1 MLRLNRD
8 GRSRLESL
16 VCAALPSLLVGLVAL
31 LGLGRGCPSICT
43 CDGNTSDCSGLGLLS
58 LIPVLH
64 QLPKDTLA
72 LRLPQNNLSSLGAEE
87 LSNLSSLEVLDLS
100 SNHLFSLS
108 PGAFA
113 GLGSLRWLNLS
124 SNYLGFPPAT
134 PEPTNGTEA
143 TPVGGGI
150 QEGVVALTGL
160 NKGVLQGLGLLRG
173 LDLSLNGLAYVPK
186 GLLEDLQAL
195 VWLSLAGNRLQALER
210 ATFQPLGDLQH
221 LRLAGNPWE
230 CDCRLRDFKHW
241 MEWMIYRGGQVD
253 AVQCSLPKDL
263 SGRDI
268 RTIPVEM
275 FNYCLQLENQAR
287 GPSGGYGPGLP
298 AGVGDPRA
306 SRPPCPPGRVTS
318 GEDCVRQRY
327 RPASVRRAAG
337 TQIVAGVV
345 CGVVCVM
352 MVVAAT
358 YGCIYASLMAK
369 YQRELKNRGQ
379 PLMSETGP
387 ETDAEDGVA
396 SPLTSPEEKPEAEES
411 SGIVH
416 GYRISSF

>member
-1 MLRLNRD
+1 MQRLNGHGR
-8 GRSRLESL
+8 RSRLESL
-16 VCAALPSLLVGLVAL
+16 VCAALPSLLVILVAL
-31 LGLGRGCPSICT
+31 LGLARGCPSICT
-43 CDGNTSDCSGLGLLS
+43 CQGNTSDCSGLGLLS
-58 LIPVLH
+58 LIPILH
-64 QLPKDTLA
+64 QLPKDTLT
-72 LRLPQNNLSSLGAEE
+72 LRLPHNNLSSLGTGE

-100 SNHLFSLS
+100 SNHLFSLP
-108 PGAFA
+108 PGAFS
-113 GLGSLRWLNLS
+113 GLSGLRWLNLS
-124 SNYLGFPPAT
+124 ANDLGFPLVT
-134 PEPTNGTEA
+134 PEPTNSTEV
-143 TPVGGGI
+143 TPSTN
-150 QEGVVALTGL
+150 GVQAQTGL
-160 NKGVLQGLGLLRG
+160 NKDLLQGLRSLQG
-173 LDLSLNGLAYVPK
+173 LDLSHNGLVSLPK
-186 GLLEDLQAL
+186 GLLEGLQAL
-195 VWLSLAGNRLQALER
+195 AWLSLAGNRLQALER
-210 ATFQPLGDLQH
+210 APFQPLADLQH
-221 LRLAGNPWE
+221 LQLAGNPWE

-241 MEWMIYRGGQVD
+241 MEWMIYRGGKVD
-253 AVQCSLPKDL
+253 ALQCSLPKDL

-287 GPSGGYGPGLP
+287 GPSGSYGPGSP
-298 AGVGDPRA
+298 AGGGDPRS

-387 ETDAEDGVA
+387 ETDPEDGVA
-396 SPLTSPEEKPEAEES
+396 SPLTSPEEEAEPKES